1 MQCLRLACVLGVTM
15 LGLGA
20 GTTAE
25 AKGKPSFVP
34 PADPPSTLQQHA
46 CSLLPSAA
54 AAWVP
59 FCK

>member
-1 MQCLRLACVLGVTM
+1 MKRLRLACALAVTV

-20 GTTAE
+20 VTTAE

-34 PADPPSTLQQHA
+34 PPDPPATLQQYA

-54 AAWVP
+54 AAWVS